1 MEATL
6 LPRMAGRT
14 LLMDYEKDGIA
25 IAIEGDGSYP
35 LTIAGALA
43 LDPDLAATST
53 EVGRP
58 TS

>member
-14 LLMDYEKDGIA
+14 LLMDYEKEGIA

-35 LTIAGALA
+35 LTIA
-43 LDPDLAATST
+43 
-53 EVGRP
+53 
-58 TS
+58 